1 MTWAQVK
8 TWAKARMKERST
20 WLGGILIVGA
30 VAAGPLGF
38 AYADLKDA
46 VLVMFG
52 GLGLVAAN
60 TGGSGTDDRNAG

>member
-8 TWAKARMKERST
+8 TWAKARLKEKST
-20 WLGGILIVGA
+20 WTGLVLIAGA

-46 VLVMFG
+46 ALVFFAG
-52 GLGLVAAN
+52 SGLVAAD
-60 TGGSGTDDRNAG
+60 TGGSGGKDGNSG